1 MKKFTVEMRKVL
13 NDELLGDEVFNT
25 LEEAMSY
32 AKQCLEYSRNNYR
45 TNKGEQYCIY
55 SDEYNED
62 DEIIDNTYKE
72 YLNITTDDYYNMEF
86 DDREKLFN
94 YDDKID

>member
-1 MKKFTVEMRKVL
+1 MKKYTVETRKVL
-13 NDELLGDEVFNT
+13 NDEFLGDDDFET

-62 DEIIDNTYKE
+62 DEIIDNTYIK
-72 YLNITTDDYYNMEF
+72 YLNITTDKYYDMSYDEK
-86 DDREKLFN
+86 EKLFKKEN
-94 YDDKID
+94 